1 MRATARSISTGTTAR
16 CPRYAG
22 SRASGANRRLAA
34 AARDLLPLVAA
45 SVVEHDALLARTDA
59 QPLVHDGGWIE
70 AFRSPALF
78 DAETRAQRV
87 PTPADDRARRG
98 CVAGAR
104 PGIGDAF
111 CGAFHWQDPKTVS
124 NPGGLTKAYARLFER
139 DGGTFALGDARTL
152 VQVDGGWQVGTEH
165 GPISARSAVVAL
177 GPWSDHVFEPLGYRI
192 PLRAKRGYHMHYR
205 PTRAPLNVP
214 VCDTEAGFVVAPMEG
229 GRLRLT
235 TGVEIA
241 LRGAPPTGVQLAR
254 AEPLARDAFGIGE
267 RLDPE
272 PWLGMRPCTPDMRP
286 VISAPRHRHLWFAFG
301 HCHHG
306 HARPAS
312 GRLLAEMITGAPTY
326 IDPHPYR
333 RALRLIRRRALRR
346 ARRPSQCFNL
356 LSELSEITQS
366 EMICVIGKKDN
377 REIKKISKSAIYQC
391 IFILVKCVMGSC
403 SWRCGTSLQRMF
415 RCYAECTGTRYHGA
429 NVTLHPRSVGHFRQM
444 IAA

>member
-1 MRATARSISTGTTAR
+1 MDFDVIVLGAGIVGVSSALHLQDRGLRVVLVDRRAPGEETSHGNAGLIERSSVVPYAFPRRLGTLL
-16 CPRYAG
+16 RYARNR
-22 SRASGANRRLAA
+22 SVDLYWDYRALPAYAGWLARFWRESSPRRLAA

-45 SVVEHDALLARTDA
+45 SVVEHDVLLARTDA

-78 DAETRAQRV
+78 DAEARAQQRV
-87 PTPADDRARRG
+87 AAAHGLRMTVLDVHALRARE
-98 CVAGAR
+98 

-124 NPGGLTKAYARLFER
+124 SPGGLTKAYARLFER
-139 DGGTFALGDARTL
+139 DGGTFVRGDATTL
-152 VQVDGGWQVGTEH
+152 VQVDDGWQVRTEH

-177 GPWSDHVFEPLGYRI
+177 GPWSDQVFAPLGYRI

-205 PTRAPLNVP
+205 PTRTPLNVP

-241 LRGAPPTGVQLAR
+241 LPDAPPTGVQLAR
-254 AEPLARDAFGIGE
+254 AEPLACDAFGIGE
-267 RLDPE
+267 RLDPQ

-286 VISAPRHRHLWFAFG
+286 VIGPAPRHRHLWFAFG

-306 HARPAS
+306 LTLGPAT
-312 GRLLAEMITGAPTY
+312 GRLLAEMMTGAPTY

-333 RALRLIRRRALRR
+333 P
-346 ARRPSQCFNL
+346 ARF
-356 LSELSEITQS
+356 
-366 EMICVIGKKDN
+366 G
-377 REIKKISKSAIYQC
+377 
-391 IFILVKCVMGSC
+391 
-403 SWRCGTSLQRMF
+403 
-415 RCYAECTGTRYHGA
+415 
-429 NVTLHPRSVGHFRQM
+429 
-444 IAA
+444 

>member
-1 MRATARSISTGTTAR
+1 MPAAGPAHGASHLDAVRGTMDFDVIVLGAGIVGVSSALHLQDRGLRVALVDRRAPGEETSHGNAGLIERSSVVPYAFPRRLGTLL
-16 CPRYAG
+16 RYARNR
-22 SRASGANRRLAA
+22 SVDLYWDARALPAYAGWLARFWRESSPQRLAA

-78 DAETRAQRV
+78 DAQARAQQQVAAAHGLRMTV
-87 PTPADDRARRG
+87 LDAHALRARE
-98 CVAGAR
+98 

-124 NPGGLTKAYARLFER
+124 SPGGLTKAYARLFER
-139 DGGTFALGDARTL
+139 DGGTFVHGDATTL
-152 VQVDGGWQVGTEH
+152 VQVDDGWQVRSEH

-177 GPWSDHVFEPLGYRI
+177 GPWSDQVFAPLGYRI

-205 PTRAPLNVP
+205 PTRTPLNVP

-241 LRGAPPTGVQLAR
+241 PRDAPPTGVQLAR

-286 VISAPRHRHLWFAFG
+286 VIGPAPRHRHLWFAFG

-306 HARPAS
+306 LTLGPAT
-312 GRLLAEMITGAPTY
+312 GRLLAEMMTGAPTY
-326 IDPHPYR
+326 IDPRPYR
-333 RALRLIRRRALRR
+333 P
-346 ARRPSQCFNL
+346 ARF
-356 LSELSEITQS
+356 
-366 EMICVIGKKDN
+366 G
-377 REIKKISKSAIYQC
+377 
-391 IFILVKCVMGSC
+391 
-403 SWRCGTSLQRMF
+403 
-415 RCYAECTGTRYHGA
+415 
-429 NVTLHPRSVGHFRQM
+429 
-444 IAA
+444 

>member
-1 MRATARSISTGTTAR
+1 MDFDVIVLGAGIVGVSSALHLQDRGLRVALVDRRAPGEETSHGNAGLIERSSVMPYAFPRRLGTLL
-16 CPRYAG
+16 RYARNR
-22 SRASGANRRLAA
+22 SVDLYWDYRALPAYAGWLARFWRESSPQRLAA

-78 DAETRAQRV
+78 DAETRAQQRV
-87 PTPADDRARRG
+87 ADVHGLRMTVLDARALRERE
-98 CVAGAR
+98 

-124 NPGGLTKAYARLFER
+124 SPGGLTKAYARLFER
-139 DGGTFALGDARTL
+139 DGGTFVLGDATTL
-152 VQVDGGWQVGTEH
+152 MQVDGGWRVSTGH

-177 GPWSDHVFEPLGYRI
+177 GPWSDYVFAPLGYRI
-192 PLRAKRGYHMHYR
+192 PLRAKRGYHMHYL
-205 PTRAPLNVP
+205 PTRTLLNVP
-214 VCDTEAGFVVAPMEG
+214 VCDTEEGFVVAPMEG

-267 RLDPE
+267 RLDRE

-286 VISAPRHRHLWFAFG
+286 VIGPAPRHRHLWFAFG

-306 HARPAS
+306 LTLGPAT
-312 GRLLAEMITGAPTY
+312 GRLLAEMMTGAPTY

-333 RALRLIRRRALRR
+333 P
-346 ARRPSQCFNL
+346 ARF
-356 LSELSEITQS
+356 
-366 EMICVIGKKDN
+366 D
-377 REIKKISKSAIYQC
+377 
-391 IFILVKCVMGSC
+391 
-403 SWRCGTSLQRMF
+403 
-415 RCYAECTGTRYHGA
+415 
-429 NVTLHPRSVGHFRQM
+429 
-444 IAA
+444 

>member
-1 MRATARSISTGTTAR
+1 MDFDVIVLGAGIVGVSSALHLQDRGLRVALVDRRAPGEETSHGNAGLIERSSVVPYAFPRRLGTLL
-16 CPRYAG
+16 RYA
-22 SRASGANRRLAA
+22 RNRSVDLYWDYKALPAYAGWLARFWRESSPQRLAA
-34 AARDLLPLVAA
+34 AARDMLPLAAA

-59 QPLVHDGGWIE
+59 QPLVHDGGWLE

-78 DAETRAQRV
+78 EAETRAQQRV
-87 PTPADDRARRG
+87 ADAHGLRMSVLDARALRERE
-98 CVAGAR
+98 

-124 NPGGLTKAYARLFER
+124 SPGGLTKAYARLFER
-139 DGGTFALGDARTL
+139 EGGTFVRGDATTL
-152 VQVDGGWQVGTEH
+152 AQVRDGWQVDTEH

-177 GPWSDHVFEPLGYRI
+177 GPWSDHVFAPLGYRI
-192 PLRAKRGYHMHYR
+192 PLRAKRGYHMHYL

-241 LRGAPPTGVQLAR
+241 LRDAPPTGVQLAR

-267 RLDPE
+267 RLDSA

-286 VISAPRHRHLWFAFG
+286 VIGPAPRHRHLWFAFG

-306 HARPAS
+306 LTLGPAS
-312 GRLLAEMITGAPTY
+312 GRLLAEMITGGPTY

-333 RALRLIRRRALRR
+333 P
-346 ARRPSQCFNL
+346 ARF
-356 LSELSEITQS
+356 
-366 EMICVIGKKDN
+366 G
-377 REIKKISKSAIYQC
+377 
-391 IFILVKCVMGSC
+391 
-403 SWRCGTSLQRMF
+403 
-415 RCYAECTGTRYHGA
+415 
-429 NVTLHPRSVGHFRQM
+429 
-444 IAA
+444 

>member
-1 MRATARSISTGTTAR
+1 MDFDVIVLGAGIVGVSSALHLQDRGLRVALVDRRAPGEETSHGNAGLIERSSVVPYAFPRRLGTLL
-16 CPRYAG
+16 RYARNR
-22 SRASGANRRLAA
+22 SVDLYWDYRALPAYAGWLARFWRESSPQRLAA

-78 DAETRAQRV
+78 DAEARVQQRV
-87 PTPADDRARRG
+87 ADAHGLRMTVLDARALR
-98 CVAGAR
+98 ATE
-104 PGIGDAF
+104 PGVSDAF

-124 NPGGLTKAYARLFER
+124 SPGGLTKAYARLFER
-139 DGGTFALGDARTL
+139 DGGTFVRGDAKTL
-152 VQVDGGWQVGTEH
+152 VHVEDGWQVGTEH

-177 GPWSDHVFEPLGYRI
+177 GPWSDHVFAPLGYRI

-205 PTRAPLNVP
+205 PTRAPLNAP
-214 VCDTEAGFVVAPMEG
+214 VCDTEEGFVVAPMEG

-286 VISAPRHRHLWFAFG
+286 VIGPAPRHRHLWFAFG

-306 HARPAS
+306 LTLGPAT
-312 GRLLAEMITGAPTY
+312 GRLLAEMMTGAPTY

-333 RALRLIRRRALRR
+333 P
-346 ARRPSQCFNL
+346 ARF
-356 LSELSEITQS
+356 
-366 EMICVIGKKDN
+366 G
-377 REIKKISKSAIYQC
+377 
-391 IFILVKCVMGSC
+391 
-403 SWRCGTSLQRMF
+403 
-415 RCYAECTGTRYHGA
+415 
-429 NVTLHPRSVGHFRQM
+429 
-444 IAA
+444 

>member
-1 MRATARSISTGTTAR
+1 MDFDVIVLGAGIVGVSSALHLQDRGLRVALVDRRAPGEETSHGNAGLIERSSVVPYAFPRRLGTLL
-16 CPRYAG
+16 RYARNR
-22 SRASGANRRLAA
+22 SVDLYWDYRALPAYAGWLARFWRESSPQRLAA
-34 AARDLLPLVAA
+34 AARDLLPLVEA

-78 DAETRAQRV
+78 DAEARVQQRV
-87 PTPADDRARRG
+87 ADAHGLRMTVLDARALRDRE
-98 CVAGAR
+98 
-104 PGIGDAF
+104 PGVSDAF

-124 NPGGLTKAYARLFER
+124 SPGGLTKAYARLFER
-139 DGGTFALGDARTL
+139 DGGTFVLGDATTL
-152 VQVDGGWQVGTEH
+152 AQADDGWRVGTAH

-177 GPWSDHVFEPLGYRI
+177 GPWSDHVFAPLGYRI
-192 PLRAKRGYHMHYR
+192 PLRAKRGYHMHYQ
-205 PTRAPLNVP
+205 PTRTPLTVP
-214 VCDTEAGFVVAPMEG
+214 VCDTEEGFVVAPMDG

-286 VISAPRHRHLWFAFG
+286 VIGPAPRHRHLWFAFG

-306 HARPAS
+306 LTLGPAT
-312 GRLLAEMITGAPTY
+312 GRLLAEMMTGAPTY

-333 RALRLIRRRALRR
+333 P
-346 ARRPSQCFNL
+346 ARF
-356 LSELSEITQS
+356 
-366 EMICVIGKKDN
+366 G
-377 REIKKISKSAIYQC
+377 
-391 IFILVKCVMGSC
+391 
-403 SWRCGTSLQRMF
+403 
-415 RCYAECTGTRYHGA
+415 
-429 NVTLHPRSVGHFRQM
+429 
-444 IAA
+444 

>member
-1 MRATARSISTGTTAR
+1 MDFDVIVLGAGIIGVSSALHLQDRGLRVALVDRRAPGEETSHGNAGLIERSSVVPYAFPRRLGTLL
-16 CPRYAG
+16 RYA
-22 SRASGANRRLAA
+22 RNRSVDLYWDYKALPAYAGWLARFWRESSPQRLAA
-34 AARDLLPLVAA
+34 AARDMLPLVAA

-59 QPLVHDGGWIE
+59 QPLVHDGGWLE

-78 DAETRAQRV
+78 EAETRAQQRM
-87 PTPADDRARRG
+87 ADAHGLRMSVLDTRALRERE
-98 CVAGAR
+98 

-124 NPGGLTKAYARLFER
+124 SPGGLTKAYARLFER
-139 DGGTFALGDARTL
+139 DGGTFVHGDATTL
-152 VQVDGGWQVGTEH
+152 AQVRDGWQVGTEH
-165 GPISARSAVVAL
+165 GPISARSAVIAL
-177 GPWSDHVFEPLGYRI
+177 GPWSDHVFAPLGYRI
-192 PLRAKRGYHMHYR
+192 PLRAKRGYHMHYL

-241 LRGAPPTGVQLAR
+241 LRDAPPTGVQLAR

-267 RLDPE
+267 RLDPA

-286 VISAPRHRHLWFAFG
+286 VIGPAPRHRHLWFAFG

-306 HARPAS
+306 LTLGPAS

-333 RALRLIRRRALRR
+333 P
-346 ARRPSQCFNL
+346 ARF
-356 LSELSEITQS
+356 
-366 EMICVIGKKDN
+366 G
-377 REIKKISKSAIYQC
+377 
-391 IFILVKCVMGSC
+391 
-403 SWRCGTSLQRMF
+403 
-415 RCYAECTGTRYHGA
+415 
-429 NVTLHPRSVGHFRQM
+429 
-444 IAA
+444 

>member
-1 MRATARSISTGTTAR
+1 MDFDVIVLGAGIVGVSSALHLQDRGLRVALVDRRAPGEETSHGNAGLIERSSVVPYAFPRRLGTLL
-16 CPRYAG
+16 RYA
-22 SRASGANRRLAA
+22 RNRSVDLYWDYKALPAYAGWLARFWRESSPQRLAA
-34 AARDLLPLVAA
+34 AARDMLPLVAA

-59 QPLVHDGGWIE
+59 QPLVHDGGWLE

-78 DAETRAQRV
+78 DAETRAHQQV
-87 PTPADDRARRG
+87 ADAHGLRMSVLDARALRERE
-98 CVAGAR
+98 

-124 NPGGLTKAYARLFER
+124 SPGGLTKAYARLFER
-139 DGGTFALGDARTL
+139 DGGTFVHGDATTL
-152 VQVDGGWQVGTEH
+152 AQVRDGWQVDTDH

-177 GPWSDHVFEPLGYRI
+177 GPWSDHVFAPLGYRI
-192 PLRAKRGYHMHYR
+192 PLRAKRGYHMHYL

-214 VCDTEAGFVVAPMEG
+214 VCDTEEGFVVAPMEG

-241 LRGAPPTGVQLAR
+241 LRDAPPTGVQLAR

-267 RLDPE
+267 RLDPA

-286 VISAPRHRHLWFAFG
+286 VIGPAPRHRHLWFAFG

-306 HARPAS
+306 LTLGPAS

-333 RALRLIRRRALRR
+333 P
-346 ARRPSQCFNL
+346 ARF
-356 LSELSEITQS
+356 
-366 EMICVIGKKDN
+366 G
-377 REIKKISKSAIYQC
+377 
-391 IFILVKCVMGSC
+391 
-403 SWRCGTSLQRMF
+403 
-415 RCYAECTGTRYHGA
+415 
-429 NVTLHPRSVGHFRQM
+429 
-444 IAA
+444 

>member
-1 MRATARSISTGTTAR
+1 MDFDVIVLGAGIVGVSSALHLQDRGLRVALVDRRAPGEETSHGNAGLIERSSVVPYAFPRRLGTLL
-16 CPRYAG
+16 RYA
-22 SRASGANRRLAA
+22 RNRSVDLYWDYKALPAYAGWLARFWRESSPQRLAA
-34 AARDLLPLVAA
+34 ATRDMLPLVAA

-59 QPLVHDGGWIE
+59 QPLVHDGGWLE

-78 DAETRAQRV
+78 EAETRAQQRM
-87 PTPADDRARRG
+87 ADAHGLRMSVLDTRALRERE
-98 CVAGAR
+98 

-124 NPGGLTKAYARLFER
+124 SPGGLTKAYARLFER
-139 DGGTFALGDARTL
+139 DGGTFVHGDATTL
-152 VQVDGGWQVGTEH
+152 AQVRDGWQVDTEH
-165 GPISARSAVVAL
+165 GPISARSAVIAL
-177 GPWSDHVFEPLGYRI
+177 GPWSDHVFAPLGYRI
-192 PLRAKRGYHMHYR
+192 PLRAKRGYHMHYL

-241 LRGAPPTGVQLAR
+241 LRDAPPTGVQLAR

-267 RLDPE
+267 RLDPA

-286 VISAPRHRHLWFAFG
+286 VIGPAPRHRHLWFAFG

-306 HARPAS
+306 LTLGPAS

-333 RALRLIRRRALRR
+333 P
-346 ARRPSQCFNL
+346 ARF
-356 LSELSEITQS
+356 
-366 EMICVIGKKDN
+366 G
-377 REIKKISKSAIYQC
+377 
-391 IFILVKCVMGSC
+391 
-403 SWRCGTSLQRMF
+403 
-415 RCYAECTGTRYHGA
+415 
-429 NVTLHPRSVGHFRQM
+429 
-444 IAA
+444 

>member
-1 MRATARSISTGTTAR
+1 MDFDVIVLGAGIVGVSSALHLQDRGLRVALVDRRAPGEETSHGNAGLIERSSVVPYAFPRRLGTLL
-16 CPRYAG
+16 RYARNR
-22 SRASGANRRLAA
+22 SVDLYWDYRALPAYAGWLARFWRESSPQRIAA
-34 AARDLLPLVAA
+34 AARDMLPLVAA
-45 SVVEHDALLARTDA
+45 SVAEHDALLARTEA

-78 DAETRAQRV
+78 DAETRAQQRV
-87 PTPADDRARRG
+87 ADAHGLRMTVLDARALRERE
-98 CVAGAR
+98 
-104 PGIGDAF
+104 PGVGDAF

-124 NPGGLTKAYARLFER
+124 SPGGLTKAYARLFER
-139 DGGTFALGDARTL
+139 DGGTFVLGDAKTL
-152 VQVDGGWQVGTEH
+152 TQVDGGWRVSTEH

-177 GPWSDHVFEPLGYRI
+177 GPWSDQVFAPLGYRI
-192 PLRAKRGYHMHYR
+192 PLRAKRGYHMHYL
-205 PTRAPLNVP
+205 PTRTLLNVP

-286 VISAPRHRHLWFAFG
+286 VIGPAPRHRHLWFAFG

-306 HARPAS
+306 LTLGPAT
-312 GRLLAEMITGAPTY
+312 GRLLAEMMTGAPTY

-333 RALRLIRRRALRR
+333 P
-346 ARRPSQCFNL
+346 ARF
-356 LSELSEITQS
+356 
-366 EMICVIGKKDN
+366 G
-377 REIKKISKSAIYQC
+377 
-391 IFILVKCVMGSC
+391 
-403 SWRCGTSLQRMF
+403 
-415 RCYAECTGTRYHGA
+415 
-429 NVTLHPRSVGHFRQM
+429 
-444 IAA
+444 